1 MTVFPGFGGQKFIE
15 EVLDKAHEIS
25 QLRKSKNYNF
35 LLEVDGGV
43 GPEHIQNCLEAGVD
57 IFVAGTAYFKRSFS
71 ERQKFA
77 ESVELST

>member
-1 MTVFPGFGGQKFIE
+1 MIKKE
-15 EVLDKAHEIS
+15 NK
-25 QLRKSKNYNF
+25 KSI

-43 GPEHIQNCLEAGVD
+43 GPEHIQTCLKAGVD